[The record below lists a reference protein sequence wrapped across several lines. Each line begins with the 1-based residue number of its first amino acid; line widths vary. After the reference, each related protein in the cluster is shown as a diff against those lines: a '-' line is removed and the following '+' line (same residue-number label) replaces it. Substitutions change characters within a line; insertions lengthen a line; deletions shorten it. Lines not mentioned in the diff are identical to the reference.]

1 MQFLITFLEGII
13 TFVSPCVLPMLPLY
27 MLYFAGDQQEGRRDR
42 TLGNALGFVLG
53 FTALFVLL
61 GLFAGSLG
69 GLLTRHKTAV
79 NLVTGAIVVV
89 FGLHYMG
96 LLKIGFLSRTV
107 KPESDVKPTGFFS
120 AILFGIVFAVGWS
133 PCTGAFLG
141 SAMLMAASQASWA
154 TGMLLLL
161 CYSLGLGVP
170 FILCAL
176 LLDKLKGAFA
186 FIKKHYQI
194 INRICGAFLIV
205 LGILMMTGLFAKL
218 AMLLK

>member
-27 MLYFAGDQQEGRRDR
+27 MLYFAGDQQEGKRDR

-120 AILFGIVFAVGWS
+120 AILFGVVFAVGWS

>member
-1 MQFLITFLEGII
+1 MQFFITFLEGII

-27 MLYFAGDQQEGRRDR
+27 MLYFAGDQQEGRKDR
-42 TLGNALGFVLG
+42 TLPNALGFVAG
-53 FTALFVLL
+53 FTVLFVLL
-61 GLFAGSLG
+61 GLFAGTLG
-69 GLLTRHKTAV
+69 GLLTKYKTVV

-89 FGLHYMG
+89 FGLHYAG
-96 LLKIGFLSRTV
+96 LLKIGFLSRTL
-107 KPESDVKPTGFFS
+107 KPETDVRPTGFFS
-120 AILFGIVFAVGWS
+120 ALLFGVVFAIGWS

-141 SAMLMAASQASWA
+141 SAMLMAANQASWA
-154 TGMLLLL
+154 QGMLLLL

-170 FILCAL
+170 FLLCAV

-194 INRICGAFLIV
+194 INRVCGAFLIL

-218 AMLLK
+218 ANLLR